1 MIVDVVDDVLITS
14 ANNSTAGGAG
24 AVAGGGGATTESTQ
38 LAIPSLHRPDGGL
51 RQRPQVRRWCG
62 RCHE

>member
-38 LAIPSLHRPDGGL
+38 LAIPSLHRPYGGL
-51 RQRPQVRRWCG
+51 RQRPQVGRWCV